1 MLATLAQFPLVER
14 KGKIVMALSMHLE
27 KLYKC
32 FLTSP
37 VQQELPQSFLKHLR
51 WLLQKDK
58 LGQDVFLIGPPGP
71 LRRQLALS
79 YLEMTKRELEF
90 VTLTRDTTDTDLK
103 QRREIRGGT
112 SFYHD
117 QVRGGVRPQGT

>member
-1 MLATLAQFPLVER
+1 
-14 KGKIVMALSMHLE
+14 MH
-27 KLYKC
+27 K
-32 FLTSP
+32 
-37 VQQELPQSFLKHLR
+37 ELPQSVLQHLR
-51 WLLQKDK
+51 WLLQKDQ

-71 LRRQLALS
+71 LRRFLALT
-79 YLEMTKRELEF
+79 YLQLTKREIEF

-117 QVRGGVRPQGT
+117 QVRT

>member
-1 MLATLAQFPLVER
+1 MYF
-14 KGKIVMALSMHLE
+14 
-27 KLYKC
+27 
-32 FLTSP
+32 P
-37 VQQELPQSFLKHLR
+37 VQRDVPQTFLKHLR

-71 LRRQLALS
+71 LRRLLALS
-79 YLEMTKRELEF
+79 YLELTKQELEF
-90 VTLTRDTTDTDLK
+90 ITLTRDTTDTDLK

-117 QVRGGVRPQGT
+117 QVRRKLGAKKIQ